1 VGYAT
6 RRYHLP
12 AHGLGGDLACVHGPT
27 PELPRGG
34 ALARVEGDTAMLTL
48 FGMLGDHPPRDP
60 AGFDGFARSLQFQ
73 DLHEAIAA
81 AQPLDD
87 PVGFRFPA
95 NVRRRYER
103 LRCFPDGLLV
113 FGDAV
118 CSFNPIYG
126 QGMTVAA
133 LQALALR
140 DHLRRGALPN
150 SHRIMRALARAI
162 DVPWELAL
170 GADLSLPDVDGPR
183 PPRRRLAN
191 AYVSRLQAAAARD
204 PQLSQAF
211 VRVTGLIDRPEAL
224 LRPATMLRVLHPRA
238 SATPTPHPAPTP
250 CANRE

>member
-1 VGYAT
+1 
-6 RRYHLP
+6 
-12 AHGLGGDLACVHGPT
+12 
-27 PELPRGG
+27 
-34 ALARVEGDTAMLTL
+34 MLTL
-48 FGMLGDHPPRDP
+48 FGMLGDHPPRD
-60 AGFDGFARSLQFQ
+60 AAAFDGFARSLHFPE
-73 DLHEAIAA
+73 LHEAIAA
-81 AQPLDD
+81 AEALDD
-87 PVGFRFPA
+87 PVAFRFPA

-103 LRCFPDGLLV
+103 LRRFPDGLLV

-140 DHLRRGALPN
+140 DHVRPGAVP
-150 SHRIMRALARAI
+150 SGHRVRRALARAI

-170 GADLSLPDVDGPR
+170 GADLSLPAVDGPR

-211 VRVTGLIDRPEAL
+211 VRVTGLIDSPEAL
-224 LRPATMLRVLHPRA
+224 LRPATVLRVLHPRPT
-238 SATPTPHPAPTP
+238 ATPSRA
-250 CANRE
+250 R